1 MSAYDSG
8 GGGFVAPRITPVVKT
23 LVIANAAVWLALL
36 LADIVVRGSMSGAV
50 GALGLRPSSWFVG
63 PPWFP
68 FWQPVTYG
76 FLHAG
81 RGHLFWNM
89 LQLYFFGTLLESI
102 LGSRRFL
109 ATYVGAMLV
118 GALAHLLLQPL
129 VNANAPAIG
138 ASGAVLGVVI
148 ATAVLRPNT
157 TVILLFIPVTLKWL
171 AIGIVALDVI
181 GALQGLRGQ
190 LDGLAR
196 WVHLGGAGF
205 GFLAARRGWVWL
217 DPIERVQ
224 RRRERSARSKRISE
238 DEQMDQLLA
247 KISREGMNS
256 LSRSEKA
263 FLKRVSSR
271 R

>member
-1 MSAYDSG
+1 
-8 GGGFVAPRITPVVKT
+8 
-23 LVIANAAVWLALL
+23 
-36 LADIVVRGSMSGAV
+36 
-50 GALGLRPSSWFVG
+50 
-63 PPWFP
+63 
-68 FWQPVTYG
+68 
-76 FLHAG
+76 
-81 RGHLFWNM
+81 
-89 LQLYFFGTLLESI
+89 
-102 LGSRRFL
+102 
-109 ATYVGAMLV
+109 MLV

-157 TVILLFIPVTLKWL
+157 TVILLFIPVTLKRL
-171 AIGIVALDVI
+171 AIGIVALGVI
-181 GALQGLRGQ
+181 GALPGRRGQ
-190 LDGLAR
+190 PDGVAH